1 MCAIVDA
8 NVGHEVFGDA
18 QSDAGRYFFEW
29 LNRANGGRLAIG
41 GKLREELCSNR
52 NFLRWLSVAGRLGRT
67 INVSDDHVDVETES
81 LRTQG
86 ICRSNDE
93 HVLAL
98 ARLSGARLLFTN
110 DQALQTDFRNR
121 AIIGGVRGRIYTT
134 RERSDVRRD
143 HRDLLRRR
151 DLCDI

>member
-18 QSDAGRYFFEW
+18 QSEAGRYLLDW
-29 LNRANGGRLAIG
+29 LNRASGGTLVIG
-41 GKLREELCSNR
+41 GKLREELCANG
-52 NFLRWLSVAGRLGRT
+52 NFLRWLRTAVRLGRAL
-67 INVSDDHVDVETES
+67 NFDDQEVDAEAES
-81 LRTQG
+81 LRAEG
-86 ICRSNDE
+86 ICGSDDE

-110 DQALQTDFRNR
+110 DRALQDDFRNR
-121 AIIGGVRGRIYTT
+121 GIIGGVRGRIYTT
-134 RERSDVRRD
+134 RERPDVRRS
-143 HRDLLRRR
+143 HIDLLRRR

>member
-1 MCAIVDA
+1 M
-8 NVGHEVFGDA
+8 
-18 QSDAGRYFFEW
+18 
-29 LNRANGGRLAIG
+29 AIG
-41 GKLREELCSNR
+41 GKLREELGSNR

-67 INVSDDHVDVETES
+67 INVSDDRVETETES
-81 LRTQG
+81 LRAEG

-110 DQALQTDFRNR
+110 DQALQADFRDR
-121 AIIGGVRGRIYTT
+121 EIVGGVRGRIYTT
-134 RERSDVRRD
+134 RERSDIRRS

-151 DLCDI
+151 DLCDIRG

>member
-18 QSDAGRYFFEW
+18 RSEAGSYFFDW

-41 GKLREELCSNR
+41 GKLREELSSNR

-67 INVSDDHVDVETES
+67 INVTDDRVDAETES
-81 LRTQG
+81 LHAEG

-110 DQALQTDFRNR
+110 DNDLQDDFRDR
-121 AIIGGVRGRIYTT
+121 EIVGGVRGRIYTT
-134 RERSDVRRD
+134 GEYDDVRRT
-143 HRDLLRRR
+143 HRELLRRR

>member
-8 NVGHEVFGDA
+8 NVGHEVFGDT
-18 QSDAGRYFFEW
+18 QSEAGRYFLDW

-52 NFLRWLSVAGRLGRT
+52 NFLRWLNVAGRLGRT
-67 INVSDDHVDVETES
+67 INVSDDRVDAETES
-81 LRTQG
+81 LRAEGTY
-86 ICRSNDE
+86 RSNDE

-110 DQALQTDFRNR
+110 DNDLQDDFRDR
-121 AIIGGVRGRIYTT
+121 SIVGGIQGRIYTT
-134 RERSDVRRD
+134 GRSPDISRT
-143 HRDLLRRR
+143 HRYLLRRR